1 MMIKVTGHLNGGYYS
16 SEGNFVNPSTSKTFK
31 KYGWRC
37 KWFIFKCKLFWDWV
51 EVEQDGKQKND
62 KGGN

>member
-1 MMIKVTGHLNGGYYS
+1 MIKVTGHLNGGYYS
-16 SEGNFVNPSTSKTFK
+16 PEGNFVNPSTSKTFK

-51 EVEQDGKQKND
+51 EVEQEDE
-62 KGGN
+62 